1 MDLFEW
7 LPLAFRSGIASTVQ
21 VHENLSASRLFESL
35 KKIAK
40 PISPLKREIASR
52 IEEISI
58 FIQKLRFSDHLSK
71 RCLHRIDIVAAVT
84 P

>member
-1 MDLFEW
+1 MNALWW
-7 LPLAFRSGIASTVQ
+7 LPLAFRSGIASTVK
-21 VHENLSASRLFESL
+21 VYENLSASRFFESL

-40 PISPLKREIASR
+40 PISSLKREIASW

-71 RCLHRIDIVAAVT
+71 RCKHRIDIVTAAI